1 VNSVSKS
8 YIFVFDFSS
17 VTSHLMSNEVL
28 GLVASHIGI
37 KDLIQTAVG
46 VF

>member
-1 VNSVSKS
+1 
-8 YIFVFDFSS
+8 
-17 VTSHLMSNEVL
+17 MSNDVL

-46 VF
+46 VFLL